1 MLLHVSGPGLSLR
14 LTLVAAL
21 GGLLFGYDTAV
32 ISGVVASLDNDFI
45 APLGLAETARNTVS
59 GLTVSSALAGC
70 ILGSALAG
78 RLADRYGRR
87 AGLLLAA
94 LLFLLS
100 ALGSALPEAGLAPW
114 GTTDL
119 KALIAFN
126 AYRVVCGTGIGI
138 ASMLSPLYIA
148 EIAPKER
155 RGRLVSLYQMAIV
168 IGIVGVYFV
177 NWLIAS
183 AGDAAWLDRV
193 GWRLMLGSE
202 ALPAL
207 LFLGLLLRVPDTPR
221 WLMLR
226 GREAE
231 AQAVLQQVAEP
242 GQVGLI
248 LGEIR
253 TSLAAV
259 AAPRLLAFGG
269 TVVAVGLGLSIFQ
282 QCVGINAVLYYA
294 PLMFRNL
301 GAAADSAL
309 LQTVVV
315 GAANLLATLLAV
327 ALVDRIGRKALLLA
341 GAACMALPMLGL
353 GLLFTQQSQGGL
365 ALTLVLIYIAG
376 FAMSWGPVVWV
387 LLSEIFPGALRG
399 KLMALAVA
407 AQWIAN
413 LLVSW
418 SFKVLDGN
426 SVLNATFHHG
436 FAYFLY
442 GLASIAAGLFVW
454 RYVPETNGR
463 SLESIQQ
470 LWAPTGPAP
479 VAAHEGE
486 RG

>member
-1 MLLHVSGPGLSLR
+1 MQANPTGRGLSLR

-32 ISGVVASLDNDFI
+32 ISGAVGSIENDFI
-45 APLGLAETARNTVS
+45 VPLHLDETARNTVS
-59 GLTVSSALAGC
+59 GLTISSALLGC
-70 ILGSALAG
+70 VLGSALAG
-78 RLADRYGRR
+78 RLADRHGRR
-87 AGLLLAA
+87 AGLIVAA
-94 LLFLLS
+94 LLFLFS
-100 ALGSALPEAGLAPW
+100 ALGSALPEAGLAPL

-119 KALIAFN
+119 RALVAFN

-148 EIAPKER
+148 EIAPKEQ

-177 NWLIAS
+177 NWLIARS
-183 AGDAAWLDRV
+183 GDAAWLDAT

-207 LFLGLLLRVPDTPR
+207 AFLLLLLKVPDTPR

-226 GREAE
+226 GRHDEAY
-231 AQAVLQQVAEP
+231 AVLRRIAEP
-242 GQVGLI
+242 DQVPVI

-253 TSLAAV
+253 ASLSAV
-259 AAPRLLAFGG
+259 AQARLLAFGWP
-269 TVVAVGLGLSIFQ
+269 VLAVGLGLSIFQ

-294 PLMFRNL
+294 PVMFRNL
-301 GAAADSAL
+301 GAANDSAL

-315 GAANLLATLLAV
+315 GAANMLATLIAI
-327 ALVDRIGRKALLLA
+327 ALVDRVGRKALLMA
-341 GAACMALPMLGL
+341 GALCMAVPMLGL
-353 GLLFTQQSQGGL
+353 GYLFTVESQAGL
-365 ALTLVLIYIAG
+365 ALGFVLIYIVG

-387 LLSEIFPGALRG
+387 LLAEIFPGPIRG
-399 KLMALAVA
+399 KLMACAVA

-426 SVLNATFHHG
+426 SALNAAFHHG
-436 FAYFLY
+436 FAYYLY
-442 GLASIAAGLFVW
+442 GLASLAAGLFVW
-454 RYVPETNGR
+454 RCVPETTGR
-463 SLESIQQ
+463 SLEAIQQ
-470 LWAPTGPAP
+470 VWTGPGLPGTA
-479 VAAHEGE
+479 
-486 RG
+486 R